1 MGKKVAHPARSM
13 NSSQRVIA
21 AILAPD
27 YDGPLN
33 DRQARIS
40 NPEYQNAQFE
50 NRFCG
55 GDKRPFWQIPRVR
68 SE

>member
-40 NPEYQNAQFE
+40 KSEYQNPQFQDTS
-50 NRFCG
+50 CG
-55 GDKRPFWQIPRVR
+55 GD
-68 SE
+68 